1 MAGLTLGTILKRA
14 STRIPVLSA
23 KIYKQGSKSNVF
35 DLESGGKKTVTGAL
49 LDGVLYGPGEAS
61 DTDFVKA
68 LEKIKV
74 TRSHKLYFISNKQE
88 ITSGKFKK
96 TAEFGGTGGKKA
108 DAATTRAQEKGSAYI
123 LLRALKDNKSWKNAG
138 AILTDKTT
146 MPTLNKIW
154 QKEINRDVDEE
165 WLEGYYLQHK
175 KMLSEFSD
183 SRWNVFD
190 HSGSG
195 SFMDFISDTVR
206 KNFGIS
212 KKDNWNPADIW
223 MIKNTVE
230 KITDDVEATVFGS
243 KDSQTIL
250 ELNALLRQMYNER
263 RLVGVSLKAISGK
276 EAKWQEFNLKALT
289 VEEID
294 EYNYP
299 DITLIIDLS
308 PDMTQDSKVQLRKN
322 GQGYNFQ
329 IKANSSTSWSR
340 LKWESTMK
348 GASAARG
355 GKAQT
360 TNVMALL
367 EDNGIADFDPKWQ
380 NYPKNAQ
387 AFADEQTKWE
397 DMYDRVKDYADTK
410 CKSAS
415 EFYTNI
421 ENMFQRGESD
431 SKVANSKLMQ
441 LSYLDSVI
449 KIKNKDQK
457 AYEELWTDMVFLSIK
472 KGDVFGPFGKLY

>member
-49 LDGVLYGPGEAS
+49 LDGVLYGPDGAS
-61 DTDFVKA
+61 DSDFVKA

-123 LLRALKDNKSWKNAG
+123 LLRALKDNKSWKDAG

-195 SFMDFISDTVR
+195 S
-206 KNFGIS
+206 
-212 KKDNWNPADIW
+212 
-223 MIKNTVE
+223 
-230 KITDDVEATVFGS
+230 
-243 KDSQTIL
+243 L
-250 ELNALLRQMYNER
+250 ELDA
-263 RLVGVSLKAISGK
+263 
-276 EAKWQEFNLKALT
+276 T
-289 VEEID
+289 
-294 EYNYP
+294 
-299 DITLIIDLS
+299 TL
-308 PDMTQDSKVQLRKN
+308 
-322 GQGYNFQ
+322 
-329 IKANSSTSWSR
+329 
-340 LKWESTMK
+340 
-348 GASAARG
+348 
-355 GKAQT
+355 
-360 TNVMALL
+360 
-367 EDNGIADFDPKWQ
+367 
-380 NYPKNAQ
+380 
-387 AFADEQTKWE
+387 
-397 DMYDRVKDYADTK
+397 
-410 CKSAS
+410 
-415 EFYTNI
+415 
-421 ENMFQRGESD
+421 
-431 SKVANSKLMQ
+431 
-441 LSYLDSVI
+441 
-449 KIKNKDQK
+449 
-457 AYEELWTDMVFLSIK
+457 
-472 KGDVFGPFGKLY
+472 

>member
-1 MAGLTLGTILKRA
+1 
-14 STRIPVLSA
+14 
-23 KIYKQGSKSNVF
+23 
-35 DLESGGKKTVTGAL
+35 
-49 LDGVLYGPGEAS
+49 
-61 DTDFVKA
+61 
-68 LEKIKV
+68 
-74 TRSHKLYFISNKQE
+74 
-88 ITSGKFKK
+88 
-96 TAEFGGTGGKKA
+96 
-108 DAATTRAQEKGSAYI
+108 
-123 LLRALKDNKSWKNAG
+123 
-138 AILTDKTT
+138 
-146 MPTLNKIW
+146 
-154 QKEINRDVDEE
+154 
-165 WLEGYYLQHK
+165 
-175 KMLSEFSD
+175 
-183 SRWNVFD
+183 
-190 HSGSG
+190 
-195 SFMDFISDTVR
+195 
-206 KNFGIS
+206 
-212 KKDNWNPADIW
+212 
-223 MIKNTVE
+223 
-230 KITDDVEATVFGS
+230 
-243 KDSQTIL
+243 
-250 ELNALLRQMYNER
+250 
-263 RLVGVSLKAISGK
+263 
-276 EAKWQEFNLKALT
+276 
-289 VEEID
+289 
-294 EYNYP
+294 
-299 DITLIIDLS
+299 
-308 PDMTQDSKVQLRKN
+308 MTQDSKAQLRKN

-360 TNVMALL
+360 TNVIALL
-367 EDNGIADFDPKWQ
+367 KDNGIADFDPKWQ